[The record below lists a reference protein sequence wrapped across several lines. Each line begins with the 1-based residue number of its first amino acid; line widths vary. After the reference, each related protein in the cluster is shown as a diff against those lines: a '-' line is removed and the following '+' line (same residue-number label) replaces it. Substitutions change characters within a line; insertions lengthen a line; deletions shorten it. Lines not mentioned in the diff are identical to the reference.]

1 MAEPTGRVVLVDD
14 DQVILLLTA
23 AAFEARGWEVAGR
36 ATTAEEAVAMVED
49 LLPDLAVVDYILED
63 IDGVEVAATIK
74 ERVPSCRVVMFTGR
88 GDELIGSRI
97 PSVDAVVDKDDLEN
111 LMPTVDRLFIR

>member
-88 GDELIGSRI
+88 GDELLGSRI